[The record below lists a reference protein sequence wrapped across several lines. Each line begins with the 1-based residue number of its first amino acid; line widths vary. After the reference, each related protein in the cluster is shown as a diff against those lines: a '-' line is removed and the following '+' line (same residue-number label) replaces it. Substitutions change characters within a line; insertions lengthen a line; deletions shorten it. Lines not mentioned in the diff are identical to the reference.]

1 MQGRH
6 STATSL
12 RLAPLAA
19 VLAAVL
25 TGTAGA
31 VELPSDED
39 RVLLERK
46 YRELLAEIEEVER
59 QQRVVDALIVRAE
72 ALGELRGRGAEPSE
86 PGGAGP
92 QAAGPG
98 AADGAATPVVAA
110 DRQAEY
116 EEQQSMPEL
125 PRVSSE
131 IGGVLTPKGRVVLE
145 PSVGYSYSSVNR
157 VAIEGFT
164 ILPALLVGIIDIAE
178 ADRQTY
184 TSSLSVRYGLTNR
197 LEMDVKGSYVYRD
210 DSTRSREFLRDSVR
224 ESIFNSQ
231 GDGAGDYELG
241 LRYQFKRRSPTA
253 PYLVGNLRY
262 KADNG
267 TDPFEIAYQ
276 SQLTG
281 EPQFS
286 NLLPTGSGFKS
297 LSPSLSFIYP
307 SDPVVFF
314 GSLGYMWTQE
324 DDKGKSVDDEGNII
338 GFGVVDPGDA
348 LRMSFGLGLGLN
360 DRSSLSISYALDRFS
375 KTWIETAA
383 EQEIAGSDATVG
395 KLMVGYSMRLASG
408 TPLNIAFGL
417 GTTGD
422 APDTDLSFRMP
433 FNLRK

>member
-1 MQGRH
+1 MHGRH
-6 STATSL
+6 KGL
-12 RLAPLAA
+12 RLAPVAA
-19 VLAAVL
+19 AIAWLTAANA
-25 TGTAGA
+25 AGVDPA
-31 VELPSDED
+31 GQD
-39 RVLLERK
+39 RAMLEQQ
-46 YRELLAEIEEVER
+46 YRALLAEIDEVER

-72 ALGELRGRGAEPSE
+72 ALGELRGRGDAP
-86 PGGAGP
+86 PG
-92 QAAGPG
+92 QTAAASGS
-98 AADGAATPVVAA
+98 AAPVVAA
-110 DRQAEY
+110 ERQAEY

-125 PRVSSE
+125 PRVSAE

-145 PSVGYSYSSVNR
+145 PSFGYSYSSVNR

-184 TSSLSVRYGLTNR
+184 TTALSARYGLANR
-197 LEMDVKGSYVYRD
+197 LELELKGSYVHRD

-231 GDGAGDYELG
+231 GSGTGDYELG

-267 TDPFEIAYQ
+267 SDPFEIAFR

-281 EPQFS
+281 GPEFS
-286 NLLPTGSGFKS
+286 NVLPTGSGFKS

-314 GSLGYMWTQE
+314 GSLGYMWTQK
-324 DDKGKSVDDEGNII
+324 DDKGKSFDEDGNVL

-360 DRSSLSISYALDRFS
+360 DRSSLSLSYSLDRFS
-375 KTWIETAA
+375 RTWIETAA
-383 EQEIAGSDATVG
+383 RQDIAGSDATVG
-395 KLMVGYSMRLASG
+395 RLTVGYSLKLASG
-408 TPLNIAFGL
+408 APLNIAFGL
-417 GTTGD
+417 GATED